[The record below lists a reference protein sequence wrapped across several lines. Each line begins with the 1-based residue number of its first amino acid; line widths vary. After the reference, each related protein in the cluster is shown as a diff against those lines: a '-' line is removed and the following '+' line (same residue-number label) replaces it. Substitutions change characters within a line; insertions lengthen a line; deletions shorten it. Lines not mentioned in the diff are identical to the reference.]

1 MVKRMFNSTMGVTF
15 GLCALLSTSASFA
28 DDMAVAAN
36 GAMSPKVSINQTFKT
51 NHIDLRFS
59 TLLKDALKNGDNQK
73 LQPVFYFNQSSG
85 VMAYALTDKVA
96 RALSDKDRNV
106 YQLIAGESVRE
117 TINRWAKFNNYTVV
131 YQTDVDFPITQTTTL
146 YGQFLSEDGG
156 SVLAQLLASLQG
168 TTNPLKAVAKSNH
181 VLLIQSDQY
190 SPTLLTPAA

>member
-1 MVKRMFNSTMGVTF
+1 MFKSTMGVTL

-28 DDMAVAAN
+28 DGMIAVNN
-36 GAMSPKVSINQTFKT
+36 GAMSPKLSINQTLKKFKA
-51 NHIDLRFS
+51 NHIELRFS
-59 TLLKDALKNGDNQK
+59 TLLKKELKSNNNQNIRPK
-73 LQPVFYFNQSSG
+73 FYFNQRSG

-96 RALSDKDRNV
+96 RALSQKDRNA

-131 YQTDVDFPITQTTTL
+131 YQTDVDFPIAQTTTL
-146 YGQFLSEDGG
+146 YGQFLSEDGS

-168 TTNPLKAVAKSNH
+168 SNNPLKAIAKSNH

-190 SPTLLTPAA
+190 SPTLLTPKA